1 MKRNSKVI
9 RKNYDKFNESQKE
22 YYGIFV
28 KNGRTRIDTKRYK
41 KKMGFIR
48 EKMNN
53 RNTVYYLPSKI
64 ERYDYEYNIIIDEL
78 ENIKKL
84 WETEFSKA
92 ISVIKTPKEVEENI
106 RLNGITDGVL
116 EPGEASS
123 VAKTKSLMYEGK
135 YQFVIRSIYVQFF
148 HQLMSQINSLCLRI
162 CIKKGYNKENFNR
175 LDFAKIIKKLSGN
188 DLENNKYYSSFE
200 KSYLVWNFLKH
211 NSKKSYEQLN
221 NKYNEMICDKK
232 NKFENGD
239 LALKYLNIDEKYIM
253 DCINDMKLFFEQVC
267 REDFC
272 EDTKNAN
279 WDYDDYFLE
288 QVYEEIESLNN
299 PLGLPSWI

>member
-28 KNGRTRIDTKRYK
+28 KNGRTRIDTKLYRK
-41 KKMGFIR
+41 TMGFIK

-64 ERYDYEYNIIIDEL
+64 ERHDYEYNIIFDEL
-78 ENIKKL
+78 ENIKRL
-84 WETEFSKA
+84 WATEFSKA
-92 ISVIKTPKEVEENI
+92 ISVIKTPKEVEDNI
-106 RLNGITDGVL
+106 RLNGMMDGVL

-123 VAKTKSLMYEGK
+123 VAKKESLMYEGK

-175 LDFAKIIKKLSGN
+175 LDFAKIIKNLSGN

-221 NKYNEMICDKK
+221 NKYNEMISDKK
-232 NKFENGD
+232 HKFENGD

-253 DCINDMKLFFEQVC
+253 DCIDDMKLFFEQVC
-267 REDFC
+267 REGFG